1 MTESAGATRRPRGR
15 PSTGARE
22 AILAAALEIISSDG
36 LDQLTTR
43 AVAKRAHTSEAS
55 VFYHFG
61 DKVGLLQAAVL
72 AGLGPLKALDPAA
85 VTGALAQSPEETL
98 GVITAALERFFDHA
112 MPVIATIQAD
122 ASLRRAFAERLVE
135 GDLGPHRGVQ
145 LLADYLRAMVT
156 RGAVRADVDCD
167 AAAMMVV
174 GACFLA
180 AWQRAMSGESGDGK
194 LPDLSRVVEA
204 LGALLA
210 PRVAE
215 TEPAARVV
223 DRRPRPRQAGGG
235 DASPDS
241 APRRSR

>member
-15 PSTGARE
+15 PSTGARD
-22 AILAAALEIISSDG
+22 AILAAALEILSGDG

-43 AVAKRAHTSEAS
+43 AVAKRARTSEAS

-61 DKVGLLQAAVL
+61 DKVGLLQAAVI

-85 VTGALAQSPEETL
+85 LTGALERSPAETL

-112 MPVIATIQAD
+112 MPVMATIQAD

-145 LLADYLRAMVT
+145 LLADYLRAMVA
-156 RGAVRADVDCD
+156 RGAVRADLDCE
-167 AAAMMVV
+167 AVAMLVV

-180 AWQRAMSGESGDGK
+180 AWQRAMSGSSGAGK
-194 LPDLSRVVEA
+194 LPELGRVVEA
-204 LGALLA
+204 LSALLA
-210 PRVAE
+210 PHDGE
-215 TEPAARVV
+215 TGPLAR
-223 DRRPRPRQAGGG
+223 
-235 DASPDS
+235 S
-241 APRRSR
+241 

>member
-1 MTESAGATRRPRGR
+1 MTESAGAARRPRGR

-22 AILAAALEIISSDG
+22 AILGAALEIISGDG

-43 AVAKRAHTSEAS
+43 AVAKRARTSEAS

-61 DKVGLLQAAVL
+61 DKVGLLQAAVM

-85 VTGALAQSPEETL
+85 LTGVLGQSPAETL
-98 GVITAALERFFDHA
+98 GVITAALERFFNHA
-112 MPVIATIQAD
+112 MPVMATIQAD

-145 LLADYLRAMVT
+145 LVADHLQAMVV
-156 RGAVRADVDCD
+156 RGVVRADLDCE
-167 AAAMMVV
+167 AVAMLVV

-180 AWQRAMSGESGDGK
+180 AWQRAMSGYSGDGK
-194 LPDLSRVVEA
+194 LPELGRVVEA
-204 LGALLA
+204 LSALLA
-210 PRVAE
+210 PHVGE
-215 TEPAARVV
+215 TGPLATVV
-223 DRRPRPRQAGGG
+223 DRRPGMPQAGGG
-235 DASPDS
+235 VASPAS